1 MAAKTSWHR
10 YGTKFRHPVY
20 TVDSTGAVADV
31 DVPLIHNGIHET
43 IAKSY
48 APPDYPPE
56 SPAGAT
62 GPQLSA
68 SARAA
73 GDYWSFPPVTENRL
87 VICSGTVYRH
97 AHTHTHTHT
106 RLTALCLGPPR

>member
-31 DVPLIHNGIHET
+31 DVPLIHNDIHET

-97 AHTHTHTHT
+97 AHTHT
-106 RLTALCLGPPR
+106 PV